1 MGRTN
6 GPLRAGTL
14 VLAALAAA
22 CSSIEVSTPDVE
34 FEVIEEVTFDPSL
47 EIDLEQMTKLPSGVY
62 IQDLVE
68 GEGDALANG
77 SWANVNYSGWLRTGF
92 LFGTGMYQYLVG
104 ANQTIPGFEQGMLGM
119 KAGGVRKIIVPPEL
133 GYGAVVF
140 DVIPPGSVLV
150 FEVELTEIN

>member
-6 GPLRAGTL
+6 GPLGVGTL

-22 CSSIEVSTPDVE
+22 CSSIDVSTPEVE

-77 SWANVNYSGWLRTGF
+77 SRAYVNYSGWLRTGF
-92 LFGTGMYQYLVG
+92 LFGTGTYEYLVG
-104 ANQTIPGFEQGMLGM
+104 ANQAIPGFEQGMLGM
-119 KAGGVRKIIVPPEL
+119 KAGGVRKIVVPPEL
-133 GYGAVVF
+133 GYGAVVY

-150 FEVELTEIN
+150 FEVELTEIG